1 MTIFLVCFA
10 FFVCVTPFMICHF
23 LSDFGISFQVGTFC
37 TCLYWLQ
44 YCINFFIYIL
54 RSEQYSK
61 AYLILFRK
69 VSKFYFLFLFFF
81 CTFFFQMKHSIV
93 GTTVTN
99 EIYVPDLN
107 FPSCLS
113 HPSKRSNNEVIK
125 KASFGISP
133 FFEWINFIITYKKGL
148 YFNSSVRISLW
159 HMYSSQRW

>member
-1 MTIFLVCFA
+1 MFTFWIFFCRLVRKILTEKEFKATMTIFLVCFA

-69 VSKFYFLFLFFF
+69 VNCIFF
-81 CTFFFQMKHSIV
+81 FFFQIFFSKIVNFSGEAFNRWNHS
-93 GTTVTN
+93 
-99 EIYVPDLN
+99 D
-107 FPSCLS
+107 
-113 HPSKRSNNEVIK
+113 K
-125 KASFGISP
+125 
-133 FFEWINFIITYKKGL
+133 
-148 YFNSSVRISLW
+148 
-159 HMYSSQRW
+159 